1 MHLHHSSHAFRP
13 ALSSLEGRA
22 ILSHV
27 GHVLPRPAYSTLI
40 HQVRPAIAT
49 DPAGITA
56 ILNALD
62 GGMGSE
68 WVKLARAEVKN
79 LGAVIS
85 GFVSGRLRPIRPP
98 A

>member
-1 MHLHHSSHAFRP
+1 M
-13 ALSSLEGRA
+13 
-22 ILSHV
+22 SHV

-49 DPAGITA
+49 NPAGITA

-79 LGAVIS
+79 L
-85 GFVSGRLRPIRPP
+85 VSGHQRIRERAIKSYSTP